1 MKALVRSLLLLL
13 LLALLAASP
22 VAARSLGFPAA
33 WKIDG
38 LIEQTCRLTPFYDLC
53 LSSLKSDP
61 TSSAA
66 DIRGLARIMAGSVLA
81 SASHTLDQIQ
91 ELLSQA
97 PDPETEK
104 PLAYCAELYIPVVKY
119 TLPQALDALNKGQLG
134 FAVYGLSDAGRE
146 AEECAKNFS
155 GQGGGS
161 PVTQGN
167 KLVRNLVDV
176 TLAIVKILQKG
187 F

>member
-1 MKALVRSLLLLL
+1 
-13 LLALLAASP
+13 
-22 VAARSLGFPAA
+22 
-33 WKIDG
+33 
-38 LIEQTCRLTPFYDLC
+38 
-53 LSSLKSDP
+53 
-61 TSSAA
+61 
-66 DIRGLARIMAGSVLA
+66 MAGSVLA

-91 ELLSQA
+91 ELLGQA

-134 FAVYGLSDAGRE
+134 FAVYGLSDAGTE
-146 AEECAKNFS
+146 AEECEKNFS

-176 TLAIVKILQKG
+176 ALAIVKILQKG